1 MRTKLRLFV
10 GDDEQSEPEQERS
23 QATIELGELARVLSD
38 ATYWDRTW
46 LTDFADERV
55 TVSTDLYELLQ
66 VYSAM
71 RPSA

>member
-10 GDDEQSEPEQERS
+10 GEDERSEPEVERS
-23 QATIELGELARVLSD
+23 EATIALGELAQVLSD

-46 LTDFADERV
+46 LADFADEPV
-55 TVSTDLYELLQ
+55 TVSSDLYELLK